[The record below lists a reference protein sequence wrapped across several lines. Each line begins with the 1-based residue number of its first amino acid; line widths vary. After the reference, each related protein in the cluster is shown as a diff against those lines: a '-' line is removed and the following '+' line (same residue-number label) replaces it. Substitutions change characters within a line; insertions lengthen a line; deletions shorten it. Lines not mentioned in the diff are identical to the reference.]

1 MHDILPFLSAHEGQP
16 VAIAI
21 VVETWG
27 SSPRPV
33 GSMMAVT
40 PDGRIAGSV
49 SGGCVEGAVIDTA
62 LRVIGSGQPEE
73 LEFKELSPEDVW
85 AVGLSCGG
93 RIKVLVILASD
104 PAMAGAR
111 EFASSRRPFSLAIN
125 GLAVTLHPG
134 VDSNGLFY
142 PAPERLIVV
151 GGVHIAVPLLA
162 FAREL
167 GFETILIEPR
177 ASFADAARFPV
188 PPDQV
193 FAAWPGDVL
202 GTAVEVDASTYAV
215 LLTHDPKIDDQ
226 ALQFLLRSEAAYV
239 GCLGSRTTQAQRRE
253 RLTAEGYLAEE
264 VGRIRGPV
272 GLAIG
277 AKTPAE
283 IALSIVAE
291 IVQLRRIG

>member
-1 MHDILPFLSAHEGQP
+1 MHDILPFLAANEDQRI
-16 VAIAI
+16 AIAI

-40 PDGRIAGSV
+40 QDGRIAGSV
-49 SGGCVEGAVIDTA
+49 SGGCVEGAVIETA
-62 LRVIGSGQPEE
+62 LRVIESGAAEE

-93 RIKVLVILASD
+93 RIKVLVVPASH
-104 PAMAGAR
+104 PAMVGAR
-111 EFASSRRPFSLAIN
+111 SKAATRQPF
-125 GLAVTLHPG
+125 GLRISDTEIKIVG
-134 VDSNGLFY
+134 VGEGLSY
-142 PAPERLIVV
+142 PAPERLLII
-151 GGVHIAVPLLA
+151 GGVHIAVPLLSM
-162 FAREL
+162 AREL

-177 ASFADAARFPV
+177 SSFADAARFPV

-193 FAAWPGDVL
+193 FATWPSAIL
-202 GTAVEVDASTYAV
+202 GKEVEVDASTYAV

-226 ALQFLLRSEAAYV
+226 ALKFLLKSDAAYI
-239 GCLGSRTTQAQRRE
+239 GCLGSRTTQAQRRA
-253 RLTAEGYLAEE
+253 RLAEE
-264 VGRIRGPV
+264 GFTEAEVARIHGPV

-283 IALSIVAE
+283 IALSIMAE
-291 IVQLRRIG
+291 IVQTRRA